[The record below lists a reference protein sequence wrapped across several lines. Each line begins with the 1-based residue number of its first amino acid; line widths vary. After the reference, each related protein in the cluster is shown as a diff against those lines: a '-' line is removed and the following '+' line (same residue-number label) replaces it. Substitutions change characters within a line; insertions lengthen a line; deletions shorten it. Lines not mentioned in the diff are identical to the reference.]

1 MDRSRLSTILL
12 IVGVFFLV
20 YTLVGKGCSKDE
32 GPNTAIVDERFEV
45 LKLPESTPLGAP
57 CVIETNDFIATIG
70 PVGGGLQGFTLKG
83 TKYVEKGAPIDLAHR
98 TTIDLSG
105 KQISEYAPLRAEFR
119 SDPNRDDQVPGDL
132 VQFSVEKPDPG
143 TCVLRHTTPDLVEIV
158 RTVKAT
164 GRQYELAIETKV
176 TNLAAQP
183 KRHAFSEALFALQF
197 KKDEGGMFK
206 RPGANDVFG
215 ASCAHDGGKLDRKAK
230 SDLRKWYV
238 QRGTLDYVAI
248 SSAYLGQALIPEDAG
263 AHCALVAQDMGQKDS
278 DTEQSLIRAVLAYE
292 PKELSAVGSGNNVAT
307 YKQLAFLGPK
317 ERHILAAV
325 AGGGHH
331 VDQLV
336 DLGYF
341 SFIAKYLV
349 SYVVFLR
356 RIIGSWG
363 LAIVALTLTVRMA
376 LLPLTLPQIKSS
388 IAMRRLKPELDILN
402 KKFEG
407 DQQAKMLATS
417 QLYKKHGVN
426 PLSGC
431 LPALLQMP
439 VWFALYTSL
448 QTAIE
453 LYHEHFLFWTDLAA
467 PDPRY
472 ILPLVLGATMFLQ
485 QKVTPMQMDPAQQ
498 KVFTYFMPAMFTVFM
513 LFLPVGLGVYMLTNS
528 VLGIVQTIT
537 VERYMK
543 KQTPAEVK
551 VEVTTTPKRDK
562 DLAVIDTSEKKARPA
577 RELVRRPKDEPEA

>member
-12 IVGVFFLV
+12 LVGVFFLV

-32 GPNTAIVDERFEV
+32 GPNTAIVEERFDPV
-45 LKLPESTPLGAP
+45 KLPESMPLGTP
-57 CVIETNDFIATIG
+57 CVIETNDFVATIG

-83 TKYVEKGAPIDLAHR
+83 SKYVEQGAPIDLAHR
-98 TTIDLSG
+98 TTIDIAG
-105 KQISEYAPLRAEFR
+105 NPISQYAPLRLELR
-119 SDPNRDDQVPGDL
+119 NDPTRDNQIAGDL
-132 VQFSVEKPDPG
+132 IEFTVEKPDAT
-143 TCVLRHTTPDLVEIV
+143 TCVLRHKTPELVEIV
-158 RTVKAT
+158 RTVRPT
-164 GRQYELAIETKV
+164 GQPYELAVETTV
-176 TNLAAQP
+176 TNLAQQP
-183 KRHAFSEALFALQF
+183 KKHAFSQALFALQF

-215 ASCAHDGGKLDRKAK
+215 AACAHDGGKLERKAK

-238 QRGTLDYVAI
+238 QNGAVDYVAI
-248 SSAYLGQALIPEDAG
+248 SSAYLGQALIPQDPG
-263 AHCALVAQDMGQKDS
+263 GHCALVAQDMGKKDT

-292 PKELSAVGSGNNVAT
+292 PRELAPNAVAT
-307 YKQLAFLGPK
+307 YKQIAFFGPK

-363 LAIVALTLTVRMA
+363 LAIVLLTVTVRMA

-453 LYHEHFLFWTDLAA
+453 LYHERFMFWSDLSA

-472 ILPLVLGATMFLQ
+472 VLPLVLGATMFLQ

-498 KVFTYFMPAMFTVFM
+498 KIFTYFMPAMFTVFM

-528 VLGIVQTIT
+528 VLGIVQTIA

-543 KQTPAEVK
+543 SQAPAEVK
-551 VEVTTTPKRDK
+551 VEVTTTPKGEK
-562 DLAVIDTSEKKARPA
+562 DLERSEKKARPA

>member
-1 MDRSRLSTILL
+1 
-12 IVGVFFLV
+12 
-20 YTLVGKGCSKDE
+20 
-32 GPNTAIVDERFEV
+32 
-45 LKLPESTPLGAP
+45 
-57 CVIETNDFIATIG
+57 
-70 PVGGGLQGFTLKG
+70 
-83 TKYVEKGAPIDLAHR
+83 
-98 TTIDLSG
+98 
-105 KQISEYAPLRAEFR
+105 
-119 SDPNRDDQVPGDL
+119 
-132 VQFSVEKPDPG
+132 
-143 TCVLRHTTPDLVEIV
+143 
-158 RTVKAT
+158 
-164 GRQYELAIETKV
+164 
-176 TNLAAQP
+176 
-183 KRHAFSEALFALQF
+183 F

-215 ASCAHDGGKLDRKAK
+215 AACAHDGGKLERKAK
-230 SDLRKWYV
+230 SDLRKWFV
-238 QRGTLDYVAI
+238 QSGSVDYVAI
-248 SSAYLGQALIPEDAG
+248 SSAYLGQALIPEDGG
-263 AHCALVAQDMGQKDS
+263 AHCALVAQDMGKKDT
-278 DTEQSLIRAVLAYE
+278 DTEQALIRAVLAYE
-292 PKELSAVGSGNNVAT
+292 PRELGPNSVAT
-307 YKQLAFLGPK
+307 YKQIAFLGPK
-317 ERHILAAV
+317 ERHILKAV
-325 AGGGHH
+325 AGGSHH

-363 LAIVALTLTVRMA
+363 LAIVLLTVTVRMA

-388 IAMRRLKPELDILN
+388 IAMRRLKPELDVLN

-453 LYHEHFLFWTDLAA
+453 LYHERFLFWTDLSA

-472 ILPLVLGATMFLQ
+472 ILPLVLGATMFVQ

-498 KVFTYFMPAMFTVFM
+498 KIFTYFMPAMFTVFM

-528 VLGIVQTIT
+528 LLGILQTVS

-543 KQTPAEVK
+543 SQAPAEVK
-551 VEVTTTPKRDK
+551 VEVTTTPKGDK
-562 DLAVIDTSEKKARPA
+562 DLAKIDKNEKKARPA

>member
-12 IVGVFFLV
+12 LVGVFFLV
-20 YTLVGKGCSKDE
+20 YTLVGKGCSKNE
-32 GPNTAIVDERFEV
+32 GPNTAIVEERFDTV
-45 LKLPESTPLGAP
+45 KLPETMPLGAP
-57 CVIETNDFIATIG
+57 CVIETNDFVATIG
-70 PVGGGLQGFTLKG
+70 SVGGGLQGFTLKG
-83 TKYVEKGAPIDLAHR
+83 TKYVEKGSPIDLAHR
-98 TTIDLSG
+98 TTIDLAG
-105 KQISEYAPLRAEFR
+105 NAISEYAPLRAQFR
-119 SDPNRDDQVPGDL
+119 NDPMRDNQVPGDL
-132 VQFSVEKPDPG
+132 VQYTAEKPDPS
-143 TCVLRHTTPDLVEIV
+143 TCVLRHKTADLVEIV
-158 RTVKAT
+158 RTVKTT
-164 GRQYELAIETKV
+164 GRPYELAIETTV
-176 TNLAAQP
+176 TNLASEP

-206 RPGANDVFG
+206 RPGANDVFKAACG
-215 ASCAHDGGKLDRKAK
+215 HDGGKIERKDKGA
-230 SDLRKWYV
+230 LRKWFV
-238 QRGTLDYVAI
+238 QQGPVDFVAI
-248 SSAYLGQALIPEDAG
+248 TSAYLGQALVPEDAG
-263 AHCALVAQDMGQKDS
+263 AHCALVAQDMGTKDS
-278 DTEQSLIRAVLAYE
+278 DTEQSLIRAVLTYE
-292 PKELSAVGSGNNVAT
+292 PRDLAPSAVAT
-307 YKQLAFLGPK
+307 YKQTAFLGPE

-325 AGGGHH
+325 AGGGRHI
-331 VDQLV
+331 DQLV

-363 LAIVALTLTVRMA
+363 LAIVLLTVTVRMA

-431 LPALLQMP
+431 LPAVLQMP

-453 LYHEHFLFWTDLAA
+453 LYHEHFLFWSDLSA

-472 ILPLVLGATMFLQ
+472 VLPLVLGATMFLQ

-528 VLGIVQTIT
+528 VLGIVQTIS

-543 KQTPAEVK
+543 SQAPAEVK
-551 VEVTTTPKRDK
+551 VEVTTTPKGDK
-562 DLAVIDTSEKKARPA
+562 DLARAEKSEKKARPA

>member
-12 IVGVFFLV
+12 LVGVFFLV
-20 YTLVGKGCSKDE
+20 YTLVGKGCGKDE
-32 GPNTAIVDERFEV
+32 GPNTAIVEERFDV
-45 LKLPESTPLGAP
+45 AKLPETMPIGAP

-70 PVGGGLQGFTLKG
+70 ATGGGLQGFTLKG
-83 TKYVEKGAPIDLAHR
+83 AKYVEHGAPIDLAHR
-98 TTIDLSG
+98 TTIDLAG
-105 KQISEYAPLRAEFR
+105 NQISEYAPLRASFR
-119 SDPNRDDQVPGDL
+119 NDPTRDNQVPGDL
-132 VQFSVEKPDPG
+132 VQFSIEKPDAT
-143 TCVLRHTTPDLVEIV
+143 TCVLRHKTFDLVEIV
-158 RTVKAT
+158 RTVKAN
-164 GRQYELAIETKV
+164 GKPYELSIETTV
-176 TNLAAQP
+176 TNLAGET

-215 ASCAHDGGKLDRKAK
+215 AACAHDGGKLERKAK
-230 SDLRKWYV
+230 SDLRKWFV
-238 QRGTLDYVAI
+238 QQGTVDYVAI
-248 SSAYLGQALIPEDAG
+248 SSAYLGQALIPEDGG
-263 AHCALVAQDMGQKDS
+263 AHCALVAQDMGKKDT
-278 DTEQSLIRAVLAYE
+278 DTEQSLIRAVLTYE
-292 PKELSAVGSGNNVAT
+292 PRELGPNAVAT
-307 YKQLAFLGPK
+307 YKQTAFLGPK
-317 ERHILAAV
+317 ERHVLAAV

-363 LAIVALTLTVRMA
+363 LAIVLLTVTVRMA

-388 IAMRRLKPELDILN
+388 IAMRRLKPELDVLN

-453 LYHEHFLFWTDLAA
+453 LYHERFMFWSDLSA

-472 ILPLVLGATMFLQ
+472 ILPLVLGGTMFLQ

-528 VLGIVQTIT
+528 VLGIVQTVA

-543 KQTPAEVK
+543 SQTPAEVK
-551 VEVTTTPKRDK
+551 VEVTTTPKGDK
-562 DLAVIDTSEKKARPA
+562 DLEKSEKSEKKARPA